1 MILLIDSISI
11 ELDSIWLA
19 SDWFVIIRSVKSM
32 IDW

>member
-11 ELDSIWLA
+11 ELDSIRLA